1 MKSFSRCFL
10 SSNGIRFVLAF
21 CSTAGVAVLAGQTEL
36 SDGEAEGIALEAIDG
51 VVFDWRQEAM
61 FSHTNG
67 MTVVTFPRYYFP
79 GDNPTNPPDHAAV
92 VWIDDSTR
100 TVVSNPGL
108 IPLSDEQAISIATNG
123 NDIAFDSSKPI
134 SVIRIASLTM
144 VSLPRQD
151 RTVYPG
157 FVYTNGYAAQVWI
170 DTETQTVL
178 GVEVEAD

>member
-1 MKSFSRCFL
+1 MNSNSTAKDICFA
-10 SSNGIRFVLAF
+10 LAF
-21 CSTAGVAVLAGQTEL
+21 CLTAGVTVLASQTNL
-36 SDGEAEGIALEAIDG
+36 SEEEAEEIALQAIDG
-51 VVFDWRQEAM
+51 VIFDWRQETM

-67 MTVVTFPRYYFP
+67 MTVVTFPRHYFP

-100 TVVSNPGL
+100 TVVPNPGL
-108 IPLSDEQAISIATNG
+108 VPLSDEQAISIATNG

-134 SVIRIASLTM
+134 SVVRTASLTM

-170 DTETQTVL
+170 DTETQVVL
-178 GVEVEAD
+178 GIEVEAD